1 MYSYYNRSRHASNA
15 CLNFQAR
22 AVGAGGACPPLDFGR
37 FVNPISTRG
46 ADYARLNTT
55 CPPPR
60 IFRPSYGPAS
70 YGITDTD
77 SSTNFEGFELDTNWT
92 YYVCTLVLY
101 FSTFLARVDLW
112 SLWSDLLRSWLS
124 AVLRM
129 TLLCTLLVLVFCV
142 FAVLDFKLT
151 FSYRPQSNLMCP

>member
-22 AVGAGGACPPLDFGR
+22 AVGAGGGHALPSIL
-37 FVNPISTRG
+37 
-46 ADYARLNTT
+46 ADLLTLSQPGGQIMPASILLA
-55 CPPPR
+55 PPR

-112 SLWSDLLRSWLS
+112 SLVWSFTFLAKCCTTYDFVMYVTCLGFLR
-124 AVLRM
+124 
-129 TLLCTLLVLVFCV
+129 FCS
-142 FAVLDFKLT
+142 FGL
-151 FSYRPQSNLMCP
+151 

>member
-1 MYSYYNRSRHASNA
+1 MFELPSQGCWSRGGHALPSILA
-15 CLNFQAR
+15 DLLTLSPP
-22 AVGAGGACPPLDFGR
+22 GGQIMPASLLL
-37 FVNPISTRG
+37 
-46 ADYARLNTT
+46 A
-55 CPPPR
+55 PPPR
-60 IFRPSYGPAS
+60 IFRPSYGTAS